1 MARVHDV
8 VAYILKKKGRMTAMK
23 MQKLA
28 YYCQAWS
35 LVWDERPLFASRIE
49 AWANG
54 PVIPELYKRHRG
66 EYWIVDWDGDPS
78 ALSRKERETVDAVL
92 KFYGD
97 KTSHWLSILTHRE
110 RPWLDARQGLDPSER
125 SGAEITLASM
135 AEYYGG
141 LAVST

>member
-1 MARVHDV
+1 M
-8 VAYILKKKGRMTAMK
+8 
-23 MQKLA
+23 
-28 YYCQAWS
+28 
-35 LVWDERPLFASRIE
+35 
-49 AWANG
+49 
-54 PVIPELYKRHRG
+54 
-66 EYWIVDWDGDPS
+66 DWDGDPS